1 MLLKPLRAA
10 LPGAH
15 AGQRGS
21 ADPASRVG
29 WRMVGLLAVSQTVG
43 YGVLF
48 YSFSVFLTP
57 SAASLHASTTA
68 VTGALTLSLLAAAA
82 TAVPVGRHLDRH
94 GGRGLMTWGS
104 VAATL
109 LVVAWSQVRNLAEL
123 YAVWVLLGVASAAVL
138 YEAAFAVVVSWFDAE
153 RRSGALLAI
162 TVVAGFAS
170 SIFLPLSGW
179 LDDAYGWRTA
189 VLVLAGVHAALT
201 VPLHALL
208 RAPEGVRSAS
218 HAPHVAGDRR
228 ALLRGALR
236 DPVYWLLAAGF
247 VAQAVALA
255 AVSVLLVAMLRALG
269 HGPGFAASVAGLL
282 GVLSVTGRLATT
294 AAAGRWST
302 TAVTGVVFV
311 VQGAGALLLGVVG
324 RGAAGAVLCVLAFGL
339 GFGVATIARPAMLA
353 ERYGTTAY
361 ATLSATW
368 AVPLT
373 LVKALAPLGAA
384 ALWHGTGLAAALDS
398 VAACCLLGAA
408 GLAAAHRV
416 DRAGQRAS
424 PDTRAVG
431 VAPSPD
437 A

>member
-1 MLLKPLRAA
+1 
-10 LPGAH
+10 
-15 AGQRGS
+15 
-21 ADPASRVG
+21 
-29 WRMVGLLAVSQTVG
+29 MVGLLAVSQTVG

-57 SAASLHASTTA
+57 IAASLRTSTTA
-68 VTGALTLSLLAAAA
+68 VTGALTVSLLAAAA

-94 GGRGLMTWGS
+94 GGRGLMAWGS
-104 VAATL
+104 VVATL
-109 LVVAWSQVRNLAEL
+109 LLVVWSQVRDLAEL
-123 YAVWVLLGVASAAVL
+123 YAVWALLGVASAAVL

-153 RRSGALLAI
+153 RRSGALLAV

-179 LDDAYGWRTA
+179 LDDAYGWRTS
-189 VLVLAGVHAALT
+189 VLVLAAVHAALT

-208 RAPEGVRSAS
+208 RVPKRVRPSAS
-218 HAPHVAGDRR
+218 HAPHVAGDRG

-236 DPVYWLLAAGF
+236 DPVYWLMAAGF
-247 VAQAVALA
+247 VAQAVAIA

-269 HGPGFAASVAGLL
+269 HGPGFAAAVAGLL

-294 AAAGRWST
+294 AAVGRWST
-302 TAVTGVVFV
+302 TLVTAVVFV
-311 VQGAGALLLGVVG
+311 VQSVGALMLGVVG

-339 GFGVATIARPAMLA
+339 GFGVSTIARPAMLA
-353 ERYGTTAY
+353 ERYGTTVY

-384 ALWHGTGLAAALDS
+384 ALWHGAGLAAALDS
-398 VAACCLLGAA
+398 VAVCCLLGAA
-408 GLAAAHRV
+408 GLASAEWAGRMQKYAA
-416 DRAGQRAS
+416 
-424 PDTRAVG
+424 RAVTG
-431 VAPSPD
+431 GE
-437 A
+437 